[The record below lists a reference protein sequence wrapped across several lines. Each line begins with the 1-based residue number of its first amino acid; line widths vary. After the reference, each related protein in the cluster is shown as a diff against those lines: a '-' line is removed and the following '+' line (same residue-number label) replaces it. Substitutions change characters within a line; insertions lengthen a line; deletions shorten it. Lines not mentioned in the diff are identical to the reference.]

1 MIINLEFFME
11 PKMLDVPN
19 IYVSNVSYL
28 RFRWQLVILEGLF
41 RITLVFLYFLRI
53 WPIK

>member
-11 PKMLDVPN
+11 PKMLDVPH

-28 RFRWQLVILEGLF
+28 RFGWQLVILERLF
-41 RITLVFLYFLRI
+41 RITLVFLYILSV
-53 WPIK
+53 WPIE